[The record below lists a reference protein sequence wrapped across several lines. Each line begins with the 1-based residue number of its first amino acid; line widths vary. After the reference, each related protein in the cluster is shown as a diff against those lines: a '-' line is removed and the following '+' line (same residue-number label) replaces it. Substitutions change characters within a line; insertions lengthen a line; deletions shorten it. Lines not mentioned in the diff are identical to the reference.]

1 MSASSRIKPQRLPM
15 FAGRTPD
22 VFHGQFVPDAVGL
35 WTFRV
40 DGWGDP
46 IATWRKAVLA
56 KLDAGQTE
64 TELSN
69 DLLIGAKLLERAA
82 TGVPRQRRTPMLDA
96 AAQLRAPGEPSSRA
110 GAALTPELTDLLSQY
125 PLRELV
131 TRGDQYGVW
140 VDRPRHASPP
150 GTSCSPGPP
159 AAATPTAYPCTAPS
173 PRPPSHCRGSQRWVS
188 TSSTCRRSTRSARF
202 IARAA
207 TTR

>member
-1 MSASSRIKPQRLPM
+1 MGRRSSEAEPVPIEALVSASSRVKPQRLPM
-15 FAGRTPD
+15 VAGRTPD

-56 KLDAGQTE
+56 KLDAGQSE

-96 AAQLRAPGEPSSRA
+96 AARLRAPANR
-110 GAALTPELTDLLSQY
+110 LS
-125 PLRELV
+125 
-131 TRGDQYGVW
+131 
-140 VDRPRHASPP
+140 
-150 GTSCSPGPP
+150 GP
-159 AAATPTAYPCTAPS
+159 A
-173 PRPPSHCRGSQRWVS
+173 
-188 TSSTCRRSTRSARF
+188 RR
-202 IARAA
+202 
-207 TTR
+207 